1 MPKKCME
8 LLQKGAEI
16 RKVNAFWALYLP
28 KERKFGVNWALQND
42 FFLYAQI
49 SSCTAIQVKSLRLN
63 QFLIF
68 RFTLGEQTDHNID
81 GHFLLVCSNAAQKWI
96 YIPGRPLKSVYD
108 GNIYP
113 LLGGFLKRN
122 YAVYAILCVYPG
134 IVAKKG

>member
-68 RFTLGEQTDHNID
+68 RFSLGEQTDHNID
-81 GHFLLVCSNAAQKWI
+81 GHFLLICSLCYFMRLSRSSVSLLAIHLTTNRG
-96 YIPGRPLKSVYD
+96 GR
-108 GNIYP
+108 
-113 LLGGFLKRN
+113 
-122 YAVYAILCVYPG
+122 ILAYLC
-134 IVAKKG
+134 